1 MTQMTSV
8 HIKPCNI
15 GQSEAHNQRTKEYL
29 AHINASKI
37 YIHQDLISQNHS
49 WFSEQQG
56 QSSLLQYYDAI
67 GHMVKEKTGR
77 AMQTKERE
85 RVNKKTGK
93 VTKIAGC
100 TPLREGVVVCN
111 EDTTMEQLKHFAEL
125 CQQCF
130 GITALQIHIHKDEG
144 HYMDPQDGASW
155 KSNYHAHII
164 WDWMDHNTGKSYK
177 LDADGISVLQDLAAE
192 ALDMDRGVSK
202 SETNKQ
208 HLERNDFIVAKQK
221 REMEE
226 AKAKKTELEKE
237 NEVKSQQSHAL
248 DKEIEQKL
256 QKANRDNGNAIL
268 SGLANLAG
276 KGKYA
281 QLEAEN
287 IEMKK
292 QVAAIPQVIA
302 RKVESLTIT
311 YKEEITKEQERAD
324 FWLEECSKQER
335 IYKGLLTKSKNR
347 EENLKQELQQRDK
360 IIATMKDGLVD
371 FLRGFT
377 AVCQN
382 AINAVIDFAHDTKA
396 QHFTFPQTTAVNEY
410 ITNESSDRHRSATIL
425 TLLTRPFLTLFEYQ
439 KGKTEI
445 ENVVDNFDWYK
456 ERKKQKQ
463 QEEIRIRPRMRR

>member
-15 GQSEAHNQRTKEYL
+15 GQSEAHNQRAKAYL
-29 AHINASKI
+29 DHINAEKL
-37 YIHQDLISQNHS
+37 YIRKDLIPENQS
-49 WFSEQQG
+49 WTSELQG
-56 QSSLLQYYDAI
+56 GMTLQQYYDAI
-67 GHMVKEKTGR
+67 GRMVKEKTGR

-93 VTKIAGC
+93 VMKIAGC
-100 TPLREGVVVCN
+100 TPLREGVVVCK
-111 EDTTMEQLKHFAEL
+111 EDTTMEQLKHFADL
-125 CQQCF
+125 CQQSF

-144 HYMDPQDGASW
+144 HYMDPQDAASW

-164 WDWMDHNTGKSYK
+164 WDWMDHSTGKSYK
-177 LDADGISVLQDLAAE
+177 LDADGISALQDLAAE
-192 ALDMDRGVSK
+192 ALDMDRGVSQ

-221 REMEE
+221 REMEDAR
-226 AKAKKTELEKE
+226 AKNTELEKE
-237 NEVKSQQSHAL
+237 NEAKSQQNHAL

-302 RKVESLTIT
+302 QQVESLTAT
-311 YKEEITKEQERAD
+311 YKEEIAKEQERAD
-324 FWLEECSKQER
+324 FWLAECNKQER
-335 IYKGLLTKSKNR
+335 IYKGLLTKSKNW
-347 EENLKQELQQRDK
+347 EESLKLELQQRDQ
-360 IIATMKDGLVD
+360 IIETMKAGLAD
-371 FLRGFT
+371 FLSQFT

-382 AINAVIDFAHDTKA
+382 AIKAVIDFAHDAKA
-396 QHFTFPQTTAVNEY
+396 LCFSFSQATAVNEY
-410 ITNESSDRHRSATIL
+410 LTNESSDRHKGVAIL
-425 TLLTRPFLTLFEYQ
+425 ALLIRPFLGLLDYQ
-439 KGKTEI
+439 KGKAEV
-445 ENVVDNFDWYK
+445 ENVANNLDWYK
-456 ERKKQKQ
+456 EKQKQ
-463 QEEIRIRPRMRR
+463 QEIGYRPRFRR